1 MYFGFDAASF
11 TLHFAQAW
19 PAEAL
24 EMVANKYLEEL
35 EMSNE
40 VRKELV
46 ELCKLF
52 QESSRVLANKC
63 APNTNYKCCHLPGS
77 TCSVL
82 RVYSTCDTVL

>member
-77 TCSVL
+77 TCTTSI
-82 RVYSTCDTVL
+82 YSTCDTVL